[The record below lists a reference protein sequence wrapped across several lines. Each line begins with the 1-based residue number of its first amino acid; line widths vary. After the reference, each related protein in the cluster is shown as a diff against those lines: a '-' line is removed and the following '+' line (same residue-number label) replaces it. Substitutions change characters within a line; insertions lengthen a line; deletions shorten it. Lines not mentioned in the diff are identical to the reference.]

1 MMFSQHDIKKLLQNS
16 VHQLQELKETYALL
30 PSTRCRRKTNCC
42 SMLPEMSLV
51 EALAVINRLL
61 DMPSAKRRQFVQN
74 IVNYFFLN
82 PVEIT
87 LCPFLEG
94 QDCLIY
100 EDRFF
105 GCRAYGLWSQEY
117 YEKLSAS
124 VRQAKIHLR
133 EQWKNLGLSLPS
145 KVVDFQVP
153 YCTYVE
159 IDGHAFIDDRVLINI
174 SDTIAAISVRISQR
188 HQSFNRI
195 YFSDLSFL
203 LSSLVFGFAESIQMK
218 FAVVRDI
225 ITTGNMTGL
234 EKIIDELPDL
244 CAKLDL
250 SSTV

>member
-1 MMFSQHDIKKLLQNS
+1 LMFLQHDIKKLLQNS

-61 DMPSAKRRQFVQN
+61 NMPSAKRRQFVQN

-100 EDRFF
+100 EHRFF

-117 YEKLSAS
+117 YEKLSAV

-145 KVVDFQVP
+145 KVVNFQVP

-159 IDGHAFIDDRVLINI
+159 IDGHAFIDDRVLLNI
-174 SDTIAAISVRISQR
+174 SDTIEAISVRISQR
-188 HQSFNRI
+188 HQSFSRI

-225 ITTGNMTGL
+225 ITTGNMNGL

-250 SSTV
+250 FPMV

>member
-1 MMFSQHDIKKLLQNS
+1 MFSRHDIKKLLQNS
-16 VHQLQELKETYALL
+16 VHQLQGLKETYALL

-42 SMLPEMSLV
+42 SMLPEMTLL
-51 EALAVINRLL
+51 EALAVIKRLV
-61 DMPSAKRRQFVQN
+61 DMPSAMRMRFVQN
-74 IVNYFFLN
+74 IIGYFFLN

-100 EDRFF
+100 ADRFF

-117 YEKLSAS
+117 YEKLSAHDRL
-124 VRQAKIHLR
+124 VKIHLR
-133 EQWKNLGLSLPS
+133 KQWKSLGLSLPS

-153 YCTYVE
+153 YCIYVE
-159 IDGHAFIDDRVLINI
+159 IDGHAFIDDKMLLNI
-174 SDTIAAISVRISQR
+174 SDTIEAISGRFSQW
-188 HQSFNRI
+188 HQSFSRM

-203 LSSLVFGFAESIQMK
+203 LSSLAFGLTESIQLK
-218 FAVVRDI
+218 FTVVRDI

-244 CAKLDL
+244 CAGLA
-250 SSTV
+250 

>member
-1 MMFSQHDIKKLLQNS
+1 
-16 VHQLQELKETYALL
+16 
-30 PSTRCRRKTNCC
+30 
-42 SMLPEMSLV
+42 MLPEMSLV
-51 EALAVINRLL
+51 EALAVIKRLL
-61 DMPSAKRRQFVQN
+61 DMPSGKRSQFVQN

-82 PVEIT
+82 PVEII
-87 LCPFLEG
+87 LCPFLKG

-117 YEKLSAS
+117 YEKLSAG
-124 VRQAKIHLR
+124 VRQAKNHLR

-145 KVVDFQVP
+145 KVVNFQVP

-159 IDGHAFIDDRVLINI
+159 IDGHAFIDDRMLLNI
-174 SDTIAAISVRISQR
+174 SDKIEAISVHISQR
-188 HQSFNRI
+188 HQSFTRI

-203 LSSLVFGFAESIQMK
+203 LSSLAFGFTESIQMK

-250 SSTV
+250 FSTD

>member
-1 MMFSQHDIKKLLQNS
+1 MFSQHDIKKLLQNS
-16 VHQLQELKETYALL
+16 LHQLQELKETYALL

-51 EALAVINRLL
+51 EALAVIKRLL
-61 DMPSAKRRQFVQN
+61 DMPSAMCRQFVQK

-94 QDCLIY
+94 RECMIY

-117 YEKLSAS
+117 YERLMDGA
-124 VRQAKIHLR
+124 RRTKIHLR
-133 EQWKNLGLSLPS
+133 EQWNNLGLSLPS

-153 YCTYVE
+153 YCKDVE
-159 IDGHAFIDDRVLINI
+159 IDGNAFVDDRMLQNI
-174 SDTIAAISVRISQR
+174 SDTIEAISSRLSHQ
-188 HQSFNRI
+188 HQSFSQV

-203 LSSLVFGFAESIQMK
+203 LSSIAFGLEESIKIK
-218 FAVVRDI
+218 FTVVKDI

-234 EKIIDELPDL
+234 EKIIDELPEL

-250 SSTV
+250 FSMD